1 VGEVDEIFKGQ
12 NIDLNSIEPKNI
24 DGYKIF
30 ECCLAEKLIRKQTY
44 KDYTCYLFNLD
55 EDGFYLFGKENN
67 LNQKEVINE
76 ISKLNNELTNK
87 TRELNKKNL
96 KLELANKKINGNYEY
111 L

>member
-1 VGEVDEIFKGQ
+1 
-12 NIDLNSIEPKNI
+12 
-24 DGYKIF
+24 
-30 ECCLAEKLIRKQTY
+30 
-44 KDYTCYLFNLD
+44 
-55 EDGFYLFGKENN
+55 LFGKENN